1 MSAMASVAPRESNSV
16 PPPPPKLYIGMP
28 SMTYSA
34 FDDCE
39 MDLLPRRT
47 TFVAPPTPDDEAL
60 IVTPA
65 TLPESEFMKL
75 ASLTSVIS
83 EAATC
88 CTLYERAFSWRL
100 MPRAVTT
107 TCSISDEDSCRVTS
121 NDVREPTGT
130 VAVS

>member
-1 MSAMASVAPRESNSV
+1 MDSVAPFESNSV

-28 SMTYSA
+28 SMTYKA

-39 MDLLPRRT
+39 IDLLPRST

-65 TLPESEFMKL
+65 TLPANEFMKL
-75 ASLTSVIS
+75 ASFTVVIS
-83 EAATC
+83 SAPIC
-88 CTLYERAFSWRL
+88 WTLYDSAFSSRL

-107 TCSISDEDSCRVTS
+107 TCSISDEDS
-121 NDVREPTGT
+121 
-130 VAVS
+130 